1 MRAMVLI
8 ALMLASV
15 SAEGA
20 AAAAT
25 EPALKDL
32 SNEIIHGG
40 TLDGMPPSG
49 YSWSPNGARLAF
61 LRKSETG
68 KKPQLNII
76 GIQSATTIHLT
87 RNPDESQEGLPITSF
102 DWSPSGDAIVAV
114 SSGDLYLIPVGVIPV
129 AAPRRLTTT
138 DAAEKDAKFSP
149 DGAMIGF
156 VRDHNIW
163 VLDLATHR
171 ERRMTGGNIEGVING
186 EIDWVYEEEFEISSG
201 WWWSPGSTRIAYLQF
216 DQRMVPTYP
225 IVDWIPTHP
234 EVERQHYPKAGDNNA
249 IVRVGVVDARAGA
262 DTGTLSGP
270 PPTRWIDMG
279 ADTDIYIPRVA
290 WTAND
295 DLLAVQRLNRD
306 QTHLE
311 LLLCDLTAGT
321 VRPVV
326 EEFDPKWINIGDDWK
341 FLSHGDLLIWG
352 SERDGHRHLYLYDLQ
367 GRLIRPLTTGA
378 WDVTA
383 LSGVDAAGKR
393 VFYIS
398 TQENPRQR
406 QMYQVS
412 IESGGPP
419 RRITSGEGW
428 HTVWVSPGGGH
439 YVDSHSTAMNPPTI
453 TVKDTSGAI
462 KATLDEGMR
471 KELAAY
477 RRGRVEFR
485 DVPSKDGT
493 LLPAMIT
500 LPPDFDP
507 ARRYPVL
514 VYVYGGPHAQVVAD
528 QWGNARGLWHQMLA
542 ARGIIV
548 WSLDNRGMGGRG
560 HAWETPVYRDLG
572 RQELADQLEGVA
584 HLKTLPYV
592 DGSRIAIWGWSYGG
606 YMTLYSLL
614 NSPGT
619 FKAGVAVAPVTDW
632 RDYDTIYT
640 ERYMDRP
647 ADNEAG
653 YRDSSPLLK
662 AASLADPLL
671 LVHGSSD
678 DNVHMQNSVQ
688 ILEAFV
694 NAGKPVEFMLYPR
707 KNHGILGGP
716 ARTHLYE
723 KITRFLTRY
732 LLETGSSR

>member
-8 ALMLASV
+8 AFLLSSV
-15 SAEGA
+15 SAEDWPA
-20 AAAAT
+20 AATT
-25 EPALKDL
+25 EPALKEL

-40 TLDGMPPSG
+40 SLDGTPPSG
-49 YSWSPNGARLAF
+49 FAWSPDGTRLAF

-68 KKPQLNII
+68 KKPGLNVLEIASNTTT
-76 GIQSATTIHLT
+76 GIA
-87 RNPDESQEGLPITSF
+87 PESITSF
-102 DWSPSGDAIVAV
+102 DWSPSGDAIAAV
-114 SSGDLYLIPVGVIPV
+114 SSGDLYLIPIGAQPP
-129 AAPRRLTTT
+129 AAARRLTSTEATET
-138 DAAEKDAKFSP
+138 DARFSP

-156 VRDHNIW
+156 IRDHNIW
-163 VLDLATHR
+163 VLDLATQR
-171 ERRMTGGNIEGVING
+171 ERRMTGGNAEGVING
-186 EIDWVYEEEFEISSG
+186 EIDWVYEEEFEISKG

-234 EVERQHYPKAGDNNA
+234 EVERQHYPKAGDNNS
-249 IVRVGVVDARAGA
+249 IVKVGIVDARTGAGTA
-262 DTGTLSGP
+262 PDVP
-270 PPTRWIDMG
+270 ATRWIDLG
-279 ADTDIYIPRVA
+279 ADTDIYVPRVA
-290 WTAND
+290 WTAGD
-295 DLLAVQRLNRD
+295 DLLAVQRLDRE

-311 LLLCDLTAGT
+311 LLLCDVKTGATRRVL
-321 VRPVV
+321 
-326 EEFDPKWINIGDDWK
+326 EESDPKWINIGDDWK
-341 FLSHGDLLIWG
+341 FLSHGDLFIWG

-367 GRLIRPLTTGA
+367 GRLIRRLTTGA

-383 LSGVDAAGKR
+383 IARVDEAGKR

-398 TQENPRQR
+398 TQESPRQR
-406 QMYQVS
+406 QLYQVS
-412 IESGGPP
+412 IESGGPAI
-419 RRITSGEGW
+419 RITQGDGW
-428 HTVWVSPGGGH
+428 HTTWVSPGGGH
-439 YVDSHSTAMNPPTI
+439 YVDSHSTAMNPPAI
-453 TVKDTSGAI
+453 TVKDTAGAI
-462 KATLDEGMR
+462 AAILDEGLR
-471 KELAAY
+471 KELATY

-507 ARRYPVL
+507 GRRYPVL

-528 QWGNARGLWHQMLA
+528 QWGNARGLWHQMMA
-542 ARGIIV
+542 AQGIII

-560 HAWETPVYRDLG
+560 HAWEAPVYRDMG

-584 HLKTLPYV
+584 YLKSLPYI
-592 DGSRIAIWGWSYGG
+592 DGSRIGIWGWSYGG

-614 NSPGT
+614 NVPGT
-619 FKAGVAVAPVTDW
+619 FKTGVAVAPVTDW
-632 RDYDTIYT
+632 RNYDTIYT

-653 YRDSSPLLK
+653 YRDSAPLQK

-688 ILEAFV
+688 LLEAFV

-723 KITRFLTRY
+723 KITQFLTRH
-732 LLETGSSR
+732 LLGTGSAR